1 MAINNTGSRRLLV
14 TLTALFAALCGLYLL
29 IGGGWLVAI
38 GGSWYYPI
46 AGLVMLGVA
55 WMLWRSKRAALW
67 LYAALLLGTMIWGV
81 WEVGFDFWALTPRSD
96 ILVFFGIWL
105 ILPFVWRRL
114 VIPASGAV
122 AALVVALLISGSI
135 LTWAGFNDPQEING
149 TLSADAT
156 PAEAISPVADQDW
169 PAYGRNQEGQ
179 RFSPLKQINADNVHN
194 LKEAWV
200 FRTGDV
206 KQPNDPGEITNEV
219 TPIKVG
225 DTLYLCTAHQRL
237 FALDAASGKEKWHY
251 DPELK
256 TNESFQHVTCRGVS
270 YHEAKAETASPEVM
284 ADCPRRIILPVND
297 GRLIAINAENG
308 KLCETFAN
316 KGVLNLQSN
325 MPDTKPGL
333 YEPTSP
339 PIITDK
345 TIVMA
350 GSVTDNFSTRETSGV
365 IRGFDVN
372 TGELLWAFDPG
383 AKDPNAIPS
392 DEHTFTFNSP
402 NSWAP
407 AAYDAKLDLVYLPM
421 GVTTPDIWGGNRTPE
436 QERYASSILALN
448 ATTGKLAW
456 SYDDPRFKLVIDD
469 GVNFVNQTSQTF
481 DVIIS
486 DCTDPI
492 GPGESLFTSAFYEG
506 CKRCLNPGGIFVAQ
520 NGVCFLQQE
529 EAIDS
534 HRKLS
539 HYFSDVGFYQA
550 AIPTY
555 YGGIMTFAWATDN
568 DALRHLSTEI
578 IQARFLASGL
588 KCRYYNPA
596 IHTAAFA
603 LPQYLQDALAS
614 QPS

>member
-1 MAINNTGSRRLLV
+1 MAENNARSPRLLV

-29 IGGGWLVAI
+29 IGGVWLVAI

-46 AGLVMLGVA
+46 AGLVMLVVA
-55 WMLWRSKRAALW
+55 GLLWRSKRAALW
-67 LYAALLLGTMIWGV
+67 LYAALLLATMIWGV

-105 ILPFVWRRL
+105 ILPFVWHRL
-114 VIPASGAV
+114 VVPSSGAV
-122 AALVVALLISGSI
+122 AALVVALLISGGI

-149 TLSADAT
+149 TLRADAT
-156 PAEAISPVADQDW
+156 PAATSSSIADEDW

-179 RFSPLKQINADNVHN
+179 RYSPLKQITADNVHQ

-200 FRTGDV
+200 FRTGDL

-237 FALDAASGKEKWHY
+237 FALDAASGKEKWHF
-251 DPELK
+251 DPQLK
-256 TNESFQHVTCRGVS
+256 TDSSFQHVTCRGVS
-270 YHEAKAETASPEVM
+270 YHEAKADTASPEVI
-284 ADCPRRIILPVND
+284 ADCPRRIILPGQRRSPFAV
-297 GRLIAINAENG
+297 NAETG

-316 KGVLNLQSN
+316 KGVLNLQTN
-325 MPDTKPGL
+325 MPDTTPGL

-345 TIVMA
+345 TIVIA

-372 TGELLWAFDPG
+372 SGKLMWAFDPG
-383 AKDPNAIPS
+383 AKDPNAIPA
-392 DEHTFTFNSP
+392 DEHAFTFNSP

-456 SYDDPRFKLVIDD
+456 SYQTVHHDLWDMDLPAQPTLADITVDGTTVPVIY
-469 GVNFVNQTSQTF
+469 
-481 DVIIS
+481 
-486 DCTDPI
+486 
-492 GPGESLFTSAFYEG
+492 A
-506 CKRCLNPGGIFVAQ
+506 
-520 NGVCFLQQE
+520 
-529 EAIDS
+529 
-534 HRKLS
+534 
-539 HYFSDVGFYQA
+539 
-550 AIPTY
+550 
-555 YGGIMTFAWATDN
+555 
-568 DALRHLSTEI
+568 
-578 IQARFLASGL
+578 
-588 KCRYYNPA
+588 PA
-596 IHTAAFA
+596 KNR
-603 LPQYLQDALAS
+603 
-614 QPS
+614 